1 MNKDNPYDAEF
12 LDFTTFC
19 SVSYDELRT
28 KIEKLRLDTIQ
39 SNDPEVKAFAEK
51 KYLEYRTMYLDL
63 FYKDLRMQKIYEV
76 EENEVNK
83 DV

>member
-1 MNKDNPYDAEF
+1 MKINSKNIEVRVIKLNYLGNYQQKINDLFKN
-12 LDFTTFC
+12 LD
-19 SVSYDELRT
+19 
-28 KIEKLRLDTIQ
+28 
-39 SNDPEVKAFAEK
+39 EK
-51 KYLEYRTMYLDL
+51 KYLEYLTIYLDL